1 MAQNNQAVA
10 YGFGQNGSAFID
22 DHETVFYPPHGLV
35 VVAIQMVN
43 NAKFTYLEAEMKS
56 IPTYGGSSTHIH
68 GVTPEYFGH
77 AVAAH
82 DLGDCMI
89 VGASKPT
96 ASTTVTHVANTAGY
110 NGASAIKVGMQVVSV
125 ETAATN
131 DFPRDGLLGKPII
144 IEEILSTTTFR
155 VSDNALGAILNPAQ
169 SLSGLQ
175 LHSSG
180 YGGKATTNVDSFP
193 AGMTVFGR
201 WVKIQLAYD
210 THGTGK
216 VILYF
221 GK

>member
-10 YGFGQNGSAFID
+10 YGFGQNGSAFLNN
-22 DHETVFYPPHGLV
+22 HETCFYPPHGLV

-43 NAKFTYLEAEMKS
+43 NQSFTYLEAETKS
-56 IPTYGGSSTHIH
+56 IPTYGSSSTHIH

-82 DLGDCMI
+82 DSGDCMI
-89 VGASKPT
+89 TNATKPA
-96 ASTTVTHVANTAGY
+96 ASTTVTHAANTAGY

-125 ETAATN
+125 ETAVTN

-180 YGGKATTNVDSFP
+180 YGGSATSASSTFP
-193 AGMTVFGR
+193 AGMTIFGR
-201 WVKIQLAYD
+201 WVKIQLAYHS
-210 THGTGK
+210 HGMG
-216 VILYF
+216 VIVYF